1 MKTAISMPDE
11 LFHVAERYAEKNGLS
26 ISELYIAA
34 VSEFIG
40 RKKKKDKKDITQ
52 RINEICNNIDT
63 SLSPQIRTASKRILL
78 ESEW

>member
-26 ISELYIAA
+26 ISELYVAA